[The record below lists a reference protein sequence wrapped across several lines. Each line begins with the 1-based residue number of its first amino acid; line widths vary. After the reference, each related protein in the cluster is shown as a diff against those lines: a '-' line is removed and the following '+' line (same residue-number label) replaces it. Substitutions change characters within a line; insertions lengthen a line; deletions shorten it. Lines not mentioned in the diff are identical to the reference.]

1 MNSRTAG
8 LPAVYRGPRGRAQ
21 GKSSL
26 EESPRRYTAD
36 NSRYAV
42 YRDYRRY
49 AVRTN
54 PGCTAAAAERWL
66 TVLKTLRGCREMA
79 NSFENPEG
87 LYCSRC
93 REMADS
99 FEDPQ
104 VLQRDGSQF

>member
-1 MNSRTAG
+1 MAHSFEDPEGQYYCRSNT
-8 LPAVYRGPRGRAQ
+8 
-21 GKSSL
+21 
-26 EESPRRYTAD
+26 
-36 NSRYAV
+36 
-42 YRDYRRY
+42 
-49 AVRTN
+49 
-54 PGCTAAAAERWL
+54 AAAERWL

-79 NSFENPEG
+79 NSFGNPEG